1 MLVDFIFNIPNY
13 ILATI
18 VCKSKASKKI
28 KKKKKPVKMI
38 SKSIVLKEVQ

>member
-28 KKKKKPVKMI
+28 KKKNPVKMI